1 MKIVGL
7 LSLFFALAFGSGDA
21 AGEALNLTTT
31 WVGIASLIIFVVG
44 YFFIA
49 TEENFHIDKAKPA
62 IFIGTFMFLLI
73 GFYMLANGLDVHLL
87 QNEVNHLI
95 LEISQIV
102 FFLMVAMTYI
112 EALIERDVFNALKYN
127 LVSKGYTYKR
137 LFWLTGVLAFFISPV
152 ADNLTTA
159 LILSTVLLTIDKT
172 NTNFLVAGA
181 INIVVAANAGGA
193 WSPFG
198 DITTLMAWAAGK
210 APFIDFFALF
220 PASIIGWLVTA
231 FLLVRIVPEGSP
243 HFDPAT
249 EPKVSI
255 KKGGKVVIGLG
266 AFTIFSAVM
275 MHQLFHLPAM
285 WGMMFGFSLLSIYT
299 YIYKKTNKNEEP
311 MHVFHYM
318 SKIENNTLFFFFGIL
333 AAVGAL
339 HFVGFLNYAVSLYDK
354 FGATAVNIG
363 VGFLSAIVDN
373 VPVMSAVLKANPMM
387 GADMGEN
394 LSQWLLVTLT
404 AGIGGSMISFGSAA
418 GVGVMGKLK
427 GIYTFGAHMKYAWT
441 VVAGYIVSVVIWYI
455 QFEIFHLY
463 F

>member
-159 LILSTVLLTIDKT
+159 LILSTVLLTIDKN

-220 PASIIGWLVTA
+220 PASFIGWLVTA
-231 FLLVRIVPEGSP
+231 FLLARIVPAGSP

-387 GADMGEN
+387 GADAGEN

>member
-7 LSLFFALAFGSGDA
+7 LGLFFALAFGSGDA

-31 WVGIASLIIFVVG
+31 WVGIACLIIFVVG

-49 TEENFHIDKAKPA
+49 TEENFHMDKAKPA

-73 GFYMLANGLDVHLL
+73 GFYMLANGLDVHSL

-127 LVSKGYTYKR
+127 LVSKGYTYKK

-220 PASIIGWLVTA
+220 PASFIGWLVTA
-231 FLLVRIVPEGSP
+231 FLLARVVPEGSP

-285 WGMMFGFSLLSIYT
+285 WGMMFGFSLLSLYT

-387 GADMGEN
+387 GADAGEN

-427 GIYTFGAHMKYAWT
+427 GIYTFGAHMRLAWT
-441 VVAGYIVSVVIWYI
+441 VVVGYVVSVAIWYV
-455 QFEIFHLY
+455 QFEILHLY

>member
-137 LFWLTGVLAFFISPV
+137 LFWLTGALAFFISPV

-220 PASIIGWLVTA
+220 PASFIGWLVTA
-231 FLLVRIVPEGSP
+231 FLLVRVVPSGSP

-249 EPKVSI
+249 EPKVTI

-354 FGATAVNIG
+354 FGATTVNIG

-387 GADMGEN
+387 GADVGEN

>member
-137 LFWLTGVLAFFISPV
+137 LFWLTGALAFFISPV

-220 PASIIGWLVTA
+220 PASFIGWLVTA
-231 FLLVRIVPEGSP
+231 FLLVRVVPAGSP

-266 AFTIFSAVM
+266 AFTILSAVM

-387 GADMGEN
+387 GADVGEN